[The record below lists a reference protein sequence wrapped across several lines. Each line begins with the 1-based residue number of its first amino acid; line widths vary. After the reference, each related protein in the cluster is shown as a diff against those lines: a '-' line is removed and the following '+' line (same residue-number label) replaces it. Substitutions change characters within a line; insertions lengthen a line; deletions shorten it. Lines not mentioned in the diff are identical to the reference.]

1 MRRNRRRQSLRASAA
16 IGIAAVLI
24 STSLQAAGFRV
35 GEESVSGLG
44 NAYAGGAAVADD
56 ASTVH
61 ANPAGMTR
69 LGRDQLTGGA
79 ILIYPDVDFDNTGSV
94 LSDGTAISGNDGGQG
109 GIPVAIPSLYGVWGY
124 RGDLPFG
131 LTDLKLGLGIT
142 APFGLKTDYDTP
154 WVGRYNEVTTS
165 LKTININPS
174 AAVRVGRGLSLGIG
188 LNIQRADAKLS
199 QAIDFG
205 SSCAA
210 VQGTAN
216 CLANFGLTPGGSD
229 GAGTIR
235 GFDIAFGYNLG
246 ALYEFSP
253 RTRAGLHFR
262 SQVNYTF
269 DLDAEFEVSNEARAF
284 LAAVGNPTGFTNTKA
299 ETEIAIPETISASLY
314 HEVNDRLALMADVTW
329 THWSRFDELRVNFD
343 DASTPANVITASY
356 NNVFRLGLG
365 ASYRVTSDLTLR
377 AGVAFDESPLD
388 SRFRSG
394 AVPDADR
401 RIVAVGLGY
410 ALGDDIRIDVG
421 YSHLFLDTGRTR
433 AASPTGSVLNG
444 EFDIDVD
451 NFGIGVTWRL

>member
-1 MRRNRRRQSLRASAA
+1 MPL
-16 IGIAAVLI
+16 AAVFLVVGLT
-24 STSLQAAGFRV
+24 STAALAAGFRV

-44 NAYAGGAAVADD
+44 NAYAGGAAIADD

-61 ANPAGMTR
+61 ANPAAMTR
-69 LGRDQLTGGA
+69 LGRDQVNGGA
-79 ILIYPDVDFDNTGSV
+79 ILINPDVDFDNTGAV
-94 LSDGTAISGNDGGQG
+94 LSDGSPISGNDGGQG
-109 GIPVAIPSLYGVWGY
+109 GIPAAIPSLYGVWGY

-131 LTDLKLGLGIT
+131 LSDLKLGLGVT

-165 LKTININPS
+165 LKTVNINPA
-174 AAVRVGRGLSLGIG
+174 AAVRVGRRLSLGFG
-188 LNIQRADAKLS
+188 LNLQRADAKLS

-210 VQGTAN
+210 LRGAAD
-216 CLANFGLTPGGSD
+216 CLASFGLTPGASD

-284 LAAVGNPTGFTNTKA
+284 LAAIGNPTGFTNTKA
-299 ETEIAIPETISASLY
+299 ETEIAIPETVSASLY

-343 DASTPANVITASY
+343 DASTPANVIAASY
-356 NNVFRLGLG
+356 NNVFRVGLG
-365 ASYRVTSDLTLR
+365 ASYRLTPDLVLR

-388 SRFRSG
+388 SKFRSG

-401 RIVAVGLGY
+401 RIVALGLGY
-410 ALGDDIRIDVG
+410 DLSDDIRLDVG
-421 YSHLFLDTGRTR
+421 YSHFFLDTGRTR
-433 AASPTGSVLNG
+433 AVSPTGSVLNG

-451 NFGIGVTWRL
+451 NFGLGLTWKF

>member
-1 MRRNRRRQSLRASAA
+1 MPANRPRRIAGPAVA
-16 IGIAAVLI
+16 ICLVAGLP
-24 STSLQAAGFRV
+24 SHPLQAAGFKV

-44 NAYAGGAAVADD
+44 NAYAGGAAIADD

-69 LGRDQLTGGA
+69 LDRDQINGGA

-94 LSDGTAISGNDGGQG
+94 LADGSPISGNDGGQG
-109 GIPVAIPSLYGVWGY
+109 GIPAAIPSLYGVWGY

-131 LTDLKLGLGIT
+131 LADLKLGLGVT

-154 WVGRYNEVTTS
+154 WVGRYNEITTS
-165 LKTININPS
+165 LKTVNINPS
-174 AAVRVGRGLSLGIG
+174 AAVRIGRLSLGLG
-188 LNIQRADAKLS
+188 LNAQRADAKLS

-205 SSCAA
+205 ASCAA
-210 VQGTAN
+210 LRSAAD
-216 CLANFGLTPGGSD
+216 CLASFGLTPGASD

-262 SQVNYTF
+262 SQITYTF

-284 LAAVGNPTGFTNTKA
+284 LAAIGNPTGFTNTKA
-299 ETEIAIPETISASLY
+299 ETEIAIPETLSASLY
-314 HEVNDRLALMADVTW
+314 HEIDDRLALMVDVTW

-356 NNVFRLGLG
+356 DNVFRVGLG
-365 ASYRVTSDLTLR
+365 ASYRLRPDLVLR

-388 SRFRSG
+388 AKFRSG

-410 ALGDDIRIDVG
+410 DVSDDIRLDLG
-421 YSHLFLDTGRTR
+421 YSHFFLDTGRTR
-433 AASPTGSVLNG
+433 AMSPTGSVLNG

-451 NFGIGVTWRL
+451 NFGVGLTWKF